1 MYIIGG
7 VGDKRYCNDIWVFDI
22 CNCLWTQLDTHGQQ
36 PQGRFS
42 HTAIVAETGIV
53 IYGG

>member
-1 MYIIGG
+1 
-7 VGDKRYCNDIWVFDI
+7 
-22 CNCLWTQLDTHGQQ
+22 

-42 HTAIVAETGIV
+42 HTAVVADTDIV